1 MAFYNRHY
9 SYPDMFLWQD
19 ETYEGCMNTAGPLF
33 LKLAEL
39 IEIEKKTSGE
49 KDFFPG
55 RSEMDLWQDEVNR
68 VPYFQDYLEAWKKA
82 GMHFSCSGMMGE
94 LMAPTAVKE
103 HQVYEADVLYIP
115 YVADRE
121 DPKQGMNL
129 LEANRD
135 VLEYAA
141 ENNILV
147 QFAECR
153 ESVHGAMIEKLI
165 ESQGTFRLAYK
176 PIWLDISLLKKHGL
190 TISDIPGLDAS
201 KWPEPREFAGRWV
214 IDISDQLEMTQAHQH
229 NISVIYRMQEA
240 RWHWDF
246 ERHIHTLAAK
256 RQAESMHLEFDC
268 RDHKDPKMA
277 AFWKER
283 GIRYEDH
290 LLGHELYIT
299 LAPEGIF
306 EQKAEKLPVLV
317 VMKEARTSCPAS
329 TQTAFQ
335 FYYDFIELCAQG
347 QFIMLFFALE
357 TPEDNDEVLPDIIN
371 EVLAQYPADPRRVYL
386 TGQSHNGYYALE
398 YYRRHPKQIAALAQ
412 LCDQAGL
419 QSGAVIDYYKSRA
432 EELIASFRAY
442 DMPMID
448 INGSLENNYAK
459 TNRTPQE
466 LDDDIFYF
474 QNRMRAL
481 KMKVWS
487 REQILAAKASSDYAT
502 RRNGLPADRTDTR
515 FMMGDEVYISDYRDE
530 NGRWL
535 YRFASIENTP
545 HMIMP
550 QMAELSW
557 EFMRRFA
564 RDPETGESIELY

>member
-1 MAFYNRHY
+1 MAFYNKYY

-19 ETYEGCMNTAGPLF
+19 ETYKGCMNAAGPLF

-39 IEIEKKTSGE
+39 IKTENSLPEK

-68 VPYFQDYLEAWKKA
+68 VPYYRDYLEAWAEK
-82 GMHFSCSGMMGE
+82 GMYFSCSGMMGE
-94 LMAPTAVKE
+94 HMAPKAVKNHE
-103 HQVYEADVLYIP
+103 VYEADVLYIP
-115 YVADRE
+115 YVRDPE

-129 LEANRD
+129 LEENRD
-135 VLEYAA
+135 VLEIAA
-141 ENNILV
+141 KENILV
-147 QFAECR
+147 QFAECH
-153 ESVHGAMIEKLI
+153 ESTHGAMIEKLI
-165 ESQGTFRLAYK
+165 ESQGTYRIAYK
-176 PIWLDISLLKKHGL
+176 PIWLDISLLEKHGL
-190 TISDIPGLDAS
+190 TLADIPGLDPS
-201 KWPEPREFAGRWV
+201 KWPEPAEIAGRTV
-214 IDISDQLEMTQAHQH
+214 VDITGQLEMVQAHQH
-229 NISVIYRMQEA
+229 NISEIYRRQES

-246 ERHIHTLAAK
+246 DRHIHTLAAK

-268 RDHKDPKMA
+268 KNHLDPRMA
-277 AFWKER
+277 DFWNER
-283 GIRYEDH
+283 GILYEDH
-290 LLGHELYIT
+290 LLGNEWYIT
-299 LAPEGIF
+299 LTPKGIL
-306 EQKAEKLPVLV
+306 EQNTEKLPVFV
-317 VMKEARTSCPAS
+317 IMKEARTSCPAS

-335 FYYDFIELCAQG
+335 FYYDFIDLCAQG
-347 QFIMLFFALE
+347 QFMILMFALE
-357 TPEDNDEVLPDIIN
+357 TPEDNDEVLPEILS

-398 YYRRHPKQIAALAQ
+398 YYRRHPKQIAAVAQ

-419 QSGAVIDYYKSRA
+419 QSGAVINYYKSRA
-432 EELIASFRAY
+432 EEIVAGIRAY
-442 DMPMID
+442 DMPLID

-459 TNRTPQE
+459 LNRTPQE

-474 QNRMRAL
+474 QNRMRAW

-487 REQILAAKASSDYAT
+487 REEILAAKESSDYAT
-502 RRNGLPADRTDTR
+502 RRNGVPADRTETR
-515 FMMGDEVYISDYRDE
+515 FMMGDEVYVSDYQDE

-535 YRFASIENTP
+535 YRYVSIENTP

-557 EFMRRFA
+557 EFVRRFA